1 MKDKIKEKNIW
12 INKVKLEYII
22 MFIAIIIAVSI
33 FTFYVKIGVN
43 DELWNFS
50 NIYKMTNGEIIYK
63 DCNVI
68 VTPLFFYLGQLLFTL
83 LNPNYLTFRIYNLI
97 IYTILYFLEYI
108 IFRKFK
114 IPKEQSVLFLII
126 SFGITGTM
134 ILIGANYNVLAIV
147 FILLGILSNLK
158 KEKHKYNNII
168 QGIIIF
174 LVFMTKQTIGILYL
188 IGVITYNIITI
199 DSIKEKI
206 KVNLKQILVFFAF
219 IGVYIIYLATNNNL
233 YNFINYTILG
243 LFDFSRNTNFDNY
256 IIIFAIEI
264 IINIFVLL
272 IALFKRNKAEKI
284 IMNNVILL
292 SIFSIMLL
300 INAYPIFNKAHIILY
315 SFIFIILIEYLIK
328 IIFLD
333 KFKNLKNINIIIN
346 IINVIALCII
356 IVFSICMNYLY
367 ITNLN
372 KKYEPYYGGIIENS
386 EQIDSVV
393 DYIVS
398 EKENGID
405 VKFISCDA
413 NLYNNILKINNGRID
428 LPFYGNLGENGINSL
443 IEEIRKM
450 ENTNILIS
458 KEGLKYQEVE
468 EIIEFVKNNY
478 SIIGE
483 INNYYIYRIEN

>member
-1 MKDKIKEKNIW
+1 MKDKIKEKNNRV
-12 INKVKLEYII
+12 NKVKLEYIS
-22 MFIAIIIAVSI
+22 MFIVIIIAVSI

-50 NIYKMTNGEIIYK
+50 NIYKMTNGEIIYE

-97 IYTILYFLEYI
+97 IYTILYFLVYK
-108 IFRKFK
+108 IFRKLK
-114 IPKEQSVLFLII
+114 IPKEQSFLFLII
-126 SFGITGTM
+126 LFCITGTM

-158 KEKHKYNNII
+158 EEKHKYNNLF

-188 IGVITYNIITI
+188 IGMIIYNIITI

-206 KVNLKQILVFFAF
+206 KVNIIQISFFWVLAGGYF
-219 IGVYIIYLATNNNL
+219 IFLSIDNNL

-243 LFDFSRNTNFDNY
+243 LFDFTRNTNFDNY

-264 IINIFVLL
+264 IINILVLL
-272 IALFKRNKAEKI
+272 IALFKRNKEEKS
-284 IMNNVILL
+284 IMNNVISL

-333 KFKNLKNINIIIN
+333 KLKNLKNINTIIK
-346 IINVIALCII
+346 IINVIALAII
-356 IVFSICMNYLY
+356 IVFSVYMNYLY
-367 ITNLN
+367 ATNLN
-372 KKYEPYYGGIIENS
+372 KKYNPYYGGIIENS
-386 EQIDSVV
+386 EQINSVV
-393 DYIVS
+393 NYIMD
-398 EKENGID
+398 EKEKGVD

-413 NLYNNILKINNGRID
+413 NLYNNILNINNGRID
-428 LPFYGNLGENGINSL
+428 LPFYGNLGEDGINNL
-443 IEEIRKM
+443 IEEITKM
-450 ENTNILIS
+450 KNTNILIS

-483 INNYYIYRIEN
+483 ISNYYIYKIDN